1 MLGNIRTEALMKDKL
16 GSLAIIVL
24 ASELSFSSC
33 FGVLIQSRN
42 KKLKI
47 AFYLFIVVITADRC

>member
-1 MLGNIRTEALMKDKL
+1 MKDKL

-42 KKLKI
+42 KKLKN
-47 AFYLFIVVITADRC
+47 AFYLFVYCCNHCRQMLT